1 MAITYTWHT
10 KTVDTYPTKGDQ
22 TDVIFNVHWRLTGVD
37 GTEDEITGSPTGDSY
52 GVVSLDTEDLTSFTA
67 FDSLTEA
74 DVTGWVETAL
84 GEEQVASIKTSID
97 AQIAEKI
104 TPTVVTKT
112 IN

>member
-37 GTEDEITGSPTGDSY
+37 DTEAENGGDSY

-74 DVTGWVETAL
+74 DVTSWVETAL
-84 GEEQVASIKTSID
+84 GEDQVASIKTSID
-97 AQIAEKI
+97 AQISEKI

>member
-1 MAITYTWHT
+1 MAITHTWHT

-22 TDVIFNVHWRLTGVD
+22 TDVIFNVHWRLSGVD
-37 GTEDEITGSPTGDSY
+37 DTSVENVGDAY

-84 GEEQVASIKTSID
+84 GEEQVASIKTSIEN
-97 AQIAEKI
+97 QIAEKI
-104 TPTVVTKT
+104 TPTVVTKQ